1 MNDSINGGIMR
12 FNYKGSLKLL
22 WLALFLFAVAATP
35 ALGQSGRIDIRHL
48 DKFTNQAEEVVDVTV
63 DEALLQLA
71 AKFLRPDKSPDE
83 KLAKELISDLKGVY
97 VKRFVFEKEGEY
109 DASDVES
116 IRSQLNSPGW
126 TRIANVRSKRKGN
139 YDVMIMTEGSVI
151 RGLAVLAVEPKALTV
166 VNVVGPI
173 DVDKLSRIE
182 GRFGIPRFG
191 LERTDQPEED
201 GKSDEPKKEDKK
213 PPRLD

>member
-1 MNDSINGGIMR
+1 MR
-12 FNYKGSLKLL
+12 FNHTGSLRLL
-22 WLALFLFAVAATP
+22 LPALFLLAIAATP
-35 ALGQSGRIDIRHL
+35 ASGQSGRIDIRHL
-48 DKFTNQAEEVVDVTV
+48 DRFTNQAAEVVDVTV

-71 AKFLRPDKSPDE
+71 AKFLRPDKSADE

-109 DASDVES
+109 DPSDVEA
-116 IRSQLNSPGW
+116 IRSQLSSPGW

-173 DVDKLSRIE
+173 DVEKLSRLE

-191 LERTDQPEED
+191 LERADQPEDE
-201 GKSDEPKKEDKK
+201 GKSDEPKEDKK